1 LTVVCPDARIRHRG
15 RGESGMRSNF
25 LRWRVVASTAVIV
38 LGIVVIK
45 LLVAGF
51 ELEFISLSPLFTSVL
66 AGGVFVLGLIV
77 AGTLAD
83 YKEAERVPAEIT
95 AALTNIH
102 DDCAAFKQA
111 FPDFDLERLEDTEVH
126 IVASFLDDLAA
137 NTDSTKALEA
147 INTLNES
154 FLELDRVGVQA
165 TYTSRL
171 RNEQSAL
178 RRNVLRVYHVQRT
191 EFLPSATLLIQAIV
205 AIILTVLVFMEIE
218 PTYEAAIILGFISFF
233 FISLLRLLRIMD
245 RPFHIEERT
254 DDDVSLFLLR
264 NFVDRLN
271 RSLAP

>member
-1 LTVVCPDARIRHRG
+1 
-15 RGESGMRSNF
+15 MRSNF

-38 LGIVVIK
+38 LGIVAVK

-137 NTDSTKALEA
+137 DTDSTRTLEA
-147 INTLNES
+147 INGLNAT

-205 AIILTVLVFMEIE
+205 AIIITVLVFMEIE

>member
-1 LTVVCPDARIRHRG
+1 
-15 RGESGMRSNF
+15 MRSNL
-25 LRWRVVASTAVIV
+25 LRWRVVVQTALIV
-38 LGIVVIK
+38 LGIVAVK
-45 LLVAGF
+45 VTVAALGW
-51 ELEFISLSPLFTSVL
+51 EFISLSPLFTSVL

-111 FPDFDLERLEDTEVH
+111 FPDLDLEHLEDTEVH
-126 IVASFLDDLAA
+126 IVASFLDDLA
-137 NTDSTKALEA
+137 NPESSKALEA
-147 INTLNES
+147 IDRLNES
-154 FLELDRVGVQA
+154 FLELDRIGVQA

-178 RRNVLRVYHVQRT
+178 RRNILRVYHVQRT
-191 EFLPSATLLIQAIV
+191 EFLPSANLLIQAIV
-205 AIILTVLVFMEIE
+205 GIIITVLVFMEIE

-233 FISLLRLLRIMD
+233 FIALLRLLRIMD
-245 RPFHIEERT
+245 RPFHVEERT

-264 NFVDRLN
+264 SFVDRLN
-271 RSLAP
+271 RPSTP

>member
-1 LTVVCPDARIRHRG
+1 
-15 RGESGMRSNF
+15 MRSNF

-38 LGIVVIK
+38 LGIVAVK

-137 NTDSTKALEA
+137 DTDSTKALVA
-147 INTLNES
+147 IDTLNES

>member
-1 LTVVCPDARIRHRG
+1 
-15 RGESGMRSNF
+15 MRSNL
-25 LRWRVVASTAVIV
+25 LRWRVVAQTALIV
-38 LGIVVIK
+38 LGIIAVK
-45 LLVAGF
+45 LIVAGF

-111 FPDFDLERLEDTEVH
+111 FPDFDLEHLEDTQVR
-126 IVASFLDDLAA
+126 IVASFLDDLAD
-137 NTDSTKALEA
+137 TDSTRALEA
-147 INTLNES
+147 IDRLNES

-171 RNEQSAL
+171 RNEQSSL

-191 EFLPSATLLIQAIV
+191 EFLPSANLLIQAIV
-205 AIILTVLVFMEIE
+205 AIIITVLVFMEIE

-233 FISLLRLLRIMD
+233 FISLLRLLHIMD
-245 RPFHIEERT
+245 RPFHVEERT

-264 NFVDRLN
+264 RFVERLN
-271 RSLAP
+271 ARLPESRR

>member
-1 LTVVCPDARIRHRG
+1 
-15 RGESGMRSNF
+15 MRSNF

-111 FPDFDLERLEDTEVH
+111 FPDFDLQRLEDTEVH

-137 NTDSTKALEA
+137 DTDSTRTLEA
-147 INTLNES
+147 INDLNAT

-205 AIILTVLVFMEIE
+205 AIIITVLVFMEIE